1 MTLLVFI
8 FGYGNCKHA
17 ALLGKFFF
25 DKFKLKNRLL
35 VIKNKYYSHIVNYF
49 VINNKSYILD
59 VCGKFF
65 FECIKKNN
73 TFIPHKFP
81 SNKVSK
87 LMKKQYFIAK
97 NMNSSLFLSKK
108 IIKKNAHKLYLD
120 ALKNT
125 FQCKINYSK
134 RKYDFSFPVYKNS
147 KIIKNGFGIYDG
159 KIYHSNEFNKFLNVE
174 NSIYYPKENFK
185 KFKFGLI
192 INFKIFF
199 KNKKNNILE
208 VSSENFFLKK
218 NINNE
223 FFDMS
228 SKKKN
233 YEDFLKNPNFILNL
247 KDLHNIK
254 KITIISLLSN
264 YFK

>member
-1 MTLLVFI
+1 MTLLTFF

-25 DKFKLKNRLL
+25 DRYK
-35 VIKNKYYSHIVNYF
+35 IKNTLVVINSKYYSHVVNHF
-49 VINNKSYILD
+49 VINNKNYILD
-59 VCGKFF
+59 ASGKFF

-87 LMKKQYFIAK
+87 LMKKQYLVAK
-97 NMNSSLFLSKK
+97 NMNSSHILSKK
-108 IIKKNAHKLYLD
+108 ITKKNAQKLYLD
-120 ALKNT
+120 GLKNT
-125 FQCKINYSK
+125 YLCKINYSK
-134 RKYDFSFPVYKNS
+134 RKYNISFPVYKNS
-147 KIIKNGFGIYDG
+147 KIIKNGCGIYDG
-159 KIYHSNEFNKFLNVE
+159 KIYQSNEYNKFINVE
-174 NSIYYPKENFK
+174 NSINYPKKNFK

-218 NINNE
+218 NINSE
-223 FFDMS
+223 FFDIS
-228 SKKKN
+228 SETKN
-233 YEDFLKNPNFILNL
+233 YKIFLKNPKFILNFKNL
-247 KDLHNIK
+247 NNIK
-254 KITIISLLSN
+254 KITIISILSN